1 MNGEEVADIFVRV
14 NSEGVKLN
22 QADFILT
29 LLSVFLGQGII
40 RLGRLTPLP
49 AISSIAYD
57 ADRRSDP
64 TPSDNSTSLR
74 RAPVPGKRPSNL
86 LPPAAEVRR
95 GNGNGRCPCLAGL
108 DARRVVTLLK
118 LAGETRPWAVFLYTS
133 ADCKART

>member
-86 LPPAAEVRR
+86 LLQRPKCVAGTGTDGVHV
-95 GNGNGRCPCLAGL
+95 LAGL